1 MVSVESEGLRFDS
14 SSGLR
19 SVSLSHARDKKKN
32 IFLCFFTELKAYHI
46 SYSNNKHDAIDVANP
61 SSMQDACHVKFV
73 LDFAHRRISL
83 AHW

>member
-1 MVSVESEGLRFDS
+1 MSVESEGLRFDS
-14 SSGLR
+14 SWGLR
-19 SVSLSHARDKKKN
+19 SVSFSDARDKKKN

-61 SSMQDACHVKFV
+61 SSMQDACHMNFV
-73 LDFAHRRISL
+73 IDFANRRISL